1 MVSRYFKIQ
10 NQLSALVELLQL
22 LPTPVEVDVLS
33 RGFKALKNFQ
43 AITLMLQRDGIP
55 FVEVRSI
62 FNLLIADF
70 AEMEYHLGAESRL
83 VVDRDFEMGL
93 TKIAKGATLTADE
106 QVACSSLLK
115 KEARA
120 VIHGAHRD
128 DNSDEEDEEVNYAEK
143 VKKRLKME
151 EMESIQRDQY
161 VNVHV
166 VPGTSVNCER
176 LFSLATHILTD
187 TRKNTCPL
195 LFEAL
200 LFLRVNRDLWNSYSV
215 GKAMGRTRE
224 REDLGIAGDDTEQDR
239 GGSDDE
245 YGNYVD
251 LHLNDEVLFSTV
263 GDS

>member
-176 LFSLATHILTD
+176 LFSLAKHILTD

-224 REDLGIAGDDTEQDR
+224 REDLGIAGDDTEHDR

-251 LHLNDEVLFSTV
+251 LHLDDEVLVTV